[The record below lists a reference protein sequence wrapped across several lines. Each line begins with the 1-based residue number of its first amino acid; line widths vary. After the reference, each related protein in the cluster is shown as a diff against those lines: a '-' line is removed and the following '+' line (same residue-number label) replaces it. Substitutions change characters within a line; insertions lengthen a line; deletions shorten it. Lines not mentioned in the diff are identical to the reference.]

1 MTHTFKLSTGNQPA
15 VVERLLRVIRH
26 RGFTLQSMNVTTS
39 DQQLEIKFSVDS
51 QRPVHLLFNQLQKL
65 YDVQLIEKIS

>member
-26 RGFTLQSMNVTTS
+26 RGFSLQSMHVEAS
-39 DQQLEIKFSVDS
+39 DEQLELIFSVDS
-51 QRPVHLLFNQLQKL
+51 QRPVHLLFNQLKKL
-65 YDVQLIEKIS
+65 YDVKKIEIIS